1 LRRVRILVDTLFVVA
16 LVNERDQY
24 HERAAAL
31 ASRYD
36 GHPLLI
42 TDAVMLE
49 IGNALAR
56 GYKAE
61 AVAII
66 EEFLSADEVQVVELT
81 RDLFAQAFELYRTHR
96 DKEWGMID
104 CVSFI
109 VMRDAGIRSALTFD
123 RHFVQ
128 AGFKA
133 LLRDDRSS

>member
-1 LRRVRILVDTLFVVA
+1 MLVDTLFVVA

-31 ASRYD
+31 ARRYD
-36 GHPLLI
+36 GYPLLI

-66 EEFLSADEVQVVELT
+66 EEFLSADEVEVVGLT
-81 RDLFAQAFELYRTHR
+81 RDLFDRAFELYKTHR
-96 DKEWGMID
+96 DKEWGMVD
-104 CVSFI
+104 CVSFV

-128 AGFKA
+128 AGFEA